1 MKLVPSSGYYSV
13 DPGIH
18 YVGYPEEKE
27 NSSSDDSGGDEASN
41 YSEEQDEDELHNVDP
56 HAVDRVVDLENEYE
70 RYQERE
76 ILSNNNK
83 KRRMRHY
90 VDGDRGCLSIINCV
104 LIL

>member
-18 YVGYPEEKE
+18 HVVHPEEEE
-27 NSSSDDSGGDEASN
+27 NSSSDDSADDEASN
-41 YSEEQDEDELHNVDP
+41 YGEEQDDDELQNVDP
-56 HAVDRVVDLENEYE
+56 HAVERVVDLEKNYE

-83 KRRMRHY
+83 KRRMRNY
-90 VDGDRGCLSIINCV
+90 VDGDRACLSIINCV
-104 LIL
+104 LFL